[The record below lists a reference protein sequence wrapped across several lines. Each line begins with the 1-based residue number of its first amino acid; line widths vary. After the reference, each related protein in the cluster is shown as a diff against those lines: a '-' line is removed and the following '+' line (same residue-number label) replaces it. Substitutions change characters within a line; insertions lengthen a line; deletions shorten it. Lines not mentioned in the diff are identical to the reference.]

1 MLEAAR
7 QNVADTQQMV
17 AEFQLSINSLKP
29 SHDDDVVLYGSML
42 LEAGVWMQSN
52 AENQLAVKGER
63 YRLTKSSSIIRF
75 RSTGYCYGYVVVEP
89 AIREVKDKCRSDT
102 RKTTN
107 RQLLQN
113 MSLVSAAT

>member
-1 MLEAAR
+1 MRCPKIHSNLIFLFEYLCTQHGVLLYELYIACAYHLLINHGMMMMLCC
-7 QNVADTQQMV
+7 
-17 AEFQLSINSLKP
+17 
-29 SHDDDVVLYGSML
+29 SML

-89 AIREVKDKCRSDT
+89 AISHQRSQ
-102 RKTTN
+102 
-107 RQLLQN
+107 RQMQK
-113 MSLVSAAT
+113 

>member
-1 MLEAAR
+1 
-7 QNVADTQQMV
+7 
-17 AEFQLSINSLKP
+17 
-29 SHDDDVVLYGSML
+29 
-42 LEAGVWMQSN
+42 MQSN